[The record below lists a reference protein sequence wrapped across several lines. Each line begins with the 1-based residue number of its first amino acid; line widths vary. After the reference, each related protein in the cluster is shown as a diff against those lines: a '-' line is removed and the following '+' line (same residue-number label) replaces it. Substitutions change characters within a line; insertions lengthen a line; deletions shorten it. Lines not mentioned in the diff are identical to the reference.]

1 MIKKLFFAG
10 MLTASLTILALVA
23 KPVSADYYDCNGVL
37 RSGDPAPSECH
48 YFLSPQ
54 RSSNSGRER
63 VNVTDSYE
71 TSSSRSRA
79 GIVTDTG
86 RTSDTN
92 INNDRNRVN
101 VTDNAYGKT
110 STTTT
115 NNKSNRNR
123 VSIISETGRDYN
135 ELEEARNR
143 TDAIIEHDPN
153 NYSKK
158 YEVRNARKYCI
169 RDYCY
174 IIYDYCY
181 DLTHCEEKVYKIP
194 REQGRDKDDWRD
206 MLEEY
211 LDKYFDRHRPERC
224 NPYGY
229 PSHDCIY
236 RGFYFGGFHNGY
248 WHY

>member
-10 MLTASLTILALVA
+10 TLTVSLTILALVA
-23 KPVSADYYDCNGVL
+23 QPVSADYYDCNGVL
-37 RSGDPAPSECH
+37 QSGDPAPSECH

-54 RSSNSGRER
+54 RSSTSER
-63 VNVTDSYE
+63 N
-71 TSSSRSRA
+71 RA

-86 RTSDTN
+86 RSTSNTESDRSRESDRTRANIIEDNYKTTRPTN
-92 INNDRNRVN
+92 NYNDRNRVSI
-101 VTDNAYGKT
+101 T
-110 STTTT
+110 SEIGRNYRDTEE
-115 NNKSNRNR
+115 SRNR
-123 VSIISETGRDYN
+123 P
-135 ELEEARNR
+135 
-143 TDAIIEHDPN
+143 DAIIERDPD

-158 YEVRNARKYCI
+158 YEVRNARKYCV

-194 REQGRDKDDWRD
+194 REKGNREDDWRD
-206 MLEEY
+206 MLEDY
-211 LDKYFDRHRPERC
+211 LDTYFDRYRPEKC

-229 PSHDCIY
+229 PSRKCVY